1 MLLPMAVFPSSLWP
15 SSIPSYTCPSSSLS
29 LLHQWHLGCFHV
41 LATGNSAVMN
51 LGVHVSFWIMIFF
64 GDYIYKSSGVG
75 LLDHVVTLLFA
86 FQRTSVLFSPVAAPI
101 DIPTNSVGRF
111 LFLHTLSSI
120 YCLFRLNGGFLTGVK
135 GYLNVVLTCMSL
147 ISAEHFLMCLWAGCH
162 LWRNVCLE
170 LLSTLHFN

>member
-120 YCLFRLNGGFLTGVK
+120 YFLFRLNGGYSDWCEGIPQCSFNLHVSDISWALSHVPMGWLSFLEK
-135 GYLNVVLTCMSL
+135 
-147 ISAEHFLMCLWAGCH
+147 CLLRASVH
-162 LWRNVCLE
+162 
-170 LLSTLHFN
+170 TPF